1 MEGSSYGRE
10 RVHEDPES
18 AEKGP
23 RQRLRCT
30 GVRVESVLL
39 MAPVFTIETDV
50 RSSASRQDGG
60 TGGPPPT
67 SNTSASTLGQ
77 QCPMGALAS
86 REKTVKPGY
95 GPRLSEPFEKAGS
108 ASRQLT
114 CQRPQLQTQKCSAP

>member
-18 AEKGP
+18 TEKGP
-23 RQRLRCT
+23 RQRLTCT

-60 TGGPPPT
+60 TGGP
-67 SNTSASTLGQ
+67 AHQ
-77 QCPMGALAS
+77 QHFGIHPRTTVPNGSSGVQGEDCETWVRSKAERSHLRRQALH
-86 REKTVKPGY
+86 PG
-95 GPRLSEPFEKAGS
+95 S
-108 ASRQLT
+108 
-114 CQRPQLQTQKCSAP
+114 